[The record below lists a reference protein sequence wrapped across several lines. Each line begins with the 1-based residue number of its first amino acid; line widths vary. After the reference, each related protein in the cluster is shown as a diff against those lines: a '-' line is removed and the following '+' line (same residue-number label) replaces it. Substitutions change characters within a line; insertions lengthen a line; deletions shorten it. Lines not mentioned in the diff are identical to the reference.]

1 MWTKRKPGWMRVTAW
16 AVLFIQ
22 FISPLFLALTPAA
35 RATEYQDYQT
45 MSETMAGL
53 QALINEPR
61 MLQRSSTP
69 APASVATH
77 STASTSTPPAS
88 SLSTSTI
95 APQPATPGGL
105 PDLGIPKRHDGD
117 PPSTEQWLAPKAM
130 QAGQLLA
137 EENVGAS
144 SVNFARSISE
154 GMISQQVNEWLNHYG
169 SARVSLGTDKLITGD
184 LLLPF
189 YDSENAL
196 LFSQVGLHSADERN
210 FANLGLGYRQY
221 TQGWMFGINTFYDY
235 DYTGKNARLGV
246 GGEAWTDYLKLSANA
261 YYGLT
266 DWRQSP
272 LKSMQDYDERP
283 AKGVDMRAQGWLPE
297 LPQLGATLKY
307 ERYFGK
313 NIVLATQS
321 DPQAFK
327 DNPQAV
333 TLGLNYTPFP
343 LLTFSGERALGD
355 TSDTRLDLTMNY
367 RFGVPLWQQLD
378 PAYVDLQRSLVGSKY
393 AFVDRNYN
401 IVMQY
406 KKQQLV
412 ALSLPQLITA
422 EAGSTLRIPV
432 TIARAKHGLKKL
444 EWSASANFTANG
456 GSWHQPSISELEVQV
471 PGFTADNLRTQSKV
485 QDYVLTVVGV
495 DENGNR
501 SLPVSTTLQVSPS
514 SDVIRQ
520 MGVEPN
526 AVQPADSKHAYTINA
541 QAVDK
546 NGQPLVARRIT
557 FSVVQLTDSS
567 GASAATLFTQKETD
581 NTRLSVYTD
590 SNGIASVSVQS
601 RKAGEGT
608 IIARMD
614 NGNSSSTRVSF
625 IADVTTAKLTALDV
639 IANNAM
645 ADGSQANELR
655 ASVGD
660 FYGNPLANFSVAFA
674 NDNGATMQGGNIAM
688 TDQEGHATLRLT
700 HTRAST
706 SNVTATVNNA
716 SLSQAVTFLLDM
728 ATVDFANS
736 DYTQDARANG
746 SDSNLLMV
754 KLIDAWGNPVPG
766 VTVKFSPDAAVT
778 LSPAQVQTDAKGKAQ
793 TTMTSLRAGEFS
805 VTASI
810 VGNDHT
816 TLIKTRF
823 VADASTAF
831 LTEESLTI
839 SPDGAAANG
848 RDTNGMTATVT
859 DANGNPVEGAMVT
872 FSATPDAWVINQQ
885 MKTGPDGKVS
895 TSIASLKAGT
905 FTVTAEVN
913 NHTLHKNTLFM
924 ADKATA
930 YISEKSLTVERD
942 NAAANNRAANLVS
955 VNVTDINLNPVAGVA
970 VDFTVS
976 EGATF
981 KNVKSITDTNGKA
994 TAEVISQKA
1003 DKYTVSVAL
1012 NGTSVSEEV
1021 TFVGD
1026 VSTATLTRVTL
1037 DDQVVDKVANNADYF
1052 TFSAQVKDAYG
1063 NAVPG
1068 VSVRWKHNSGTGV
1081 TLNNQ
1086 TVTSLAGIATT
1097 VLHSSRTTSLNIQVS
1112 ASLDESHPVDADKTV
1127 NFNPQKVLLRGS
1139 VSGVAA
1145 GVTHL
1150 VQNATVSFYKNKQD
1164 TLAAYTVMTNN
1175 GGYSLLITPGEW
1187 YVTASSTEYITAEK
1201 SISVSTT
1208 EKQTQNFSL
1217 IKRLEGNAAV
1227 ITLKWEAGPLDLDAH
1242 LMIPALGN
1250 SANRIHIASY
1260 SKSTQGADV
1269 VTSGNI
1275 TTGLGPEK
1283 LTILKMHPGAYC
1295 YSVYNPQPKLGNTV
1309 IGAAVNIM
1317 LADGR
1322 EFNWQ
1327 ASNRSQDLLWFV
1339 FKIVVS
1345 EDGIVSI
1352 LPVDKTYPD
1361 AKAGFDNC

>member
-69 APASVATH
+69 APASVATQ

-105 PDLGIPKRHDGD
+105 PDLGIPERHDGD

-297 LPQLGATLKY
+297 LPQLGATVKY

-333 TLGLNYTPFP
+333 TLGVNYTPFP
-343 LLTFSGERALGD
+343 LLTFSGERTLGD
-355 TSDTRLDLTMNY
+355 ASDTRLDLTMNY

-520 MGVEPN
+520 MVVEPN
-526 AVQPADSKHAYTINA
+526 AAQPADNKHAYTINA

-557 FSVVQLTDSS
+557 FSVAQLTDSS

-859 DANGNPVEGAMVT
+859 DANGNPLKGIVVSFTAEPGAIL
-872 FSATPDAWVINQQ
+872 SQREAT
-885 MKTGPDGKVS
+885 TGPDGKVS
-895 TSIASLKAGT
+895 VTITSTKTGT
-905 FTVTAEVN
+905 YTVTATACD
-913 NHTLHKNTLFM
+913 HTLHKTTRFTP
-924 ADKATA
+924 DPATA
-930 YISEKSLTVERD
+930 QISPGQIKVETN
-942 NAAANNRAANLVS
+942 NAAANNVTTNNVS
-955 VNVTDINLNPVAGVA
+955 VIVTDVSGNPLPGMA
-970 VDFTVS
+970 VSFFVS
-976 EGATF
+976 EGAYLR
-981 KNVKSITDTNGKA
+981 KLRYITDDAGKA
-994 TAEVISQKA
+994 SAEISSISAGKYEVTAAI
-1003 DKYTVSVAL
+1003 
-1012 NGTSVSEEV
+1012 NGTSAS
-1021 TFVGD
+1021 TFVNFIGD
-1026 VSTATLTRVTL
+1026 AATAKLTIVALDGTVTE
-1037 DDQVVDKVANNADYF
+1037 KIANAVNDF
-1052 TFSAQVKDAYG
+1052 TYKAHVKDAYG
-1063 NAVPG
+1063 NIVSGVP
-1068 VSVRWKHNSGTGV
+1068 VRWQHNGGATVSIES
-1081 TLNNQ
+1081 Q
-1086 TVTSLAGIATT
+1086 TVTDAKGIAQTT
-1097 VLHSSRTTSLNIQVS
+1097 LKSSRTETYNIQVS
-1112 ASLDESHPVDADKTV
+1112 ASLEEETPINANETV
-1127 NFNPQKVLLRGS
+1127 SFTPFFVLLRGQVTNTGDS
-1139 VSGVAA
+1139 TIIKSG
-1145 GVTHL
+1145 
-1150 VQNATVSFYKNKQD
+1150 TVEFYKNIDD
-1164 TLAAYTVMTNN
+1164 TQVAYSTFVSE
-1175 GGYSLLITPGEW
+1175 GRYSINITPGIWFVRISSPEHK
-1187 YVTASSTEYITAEK
+1187 TLERSLSIPLSAS
-1201 SISVSTT
+1201 VL
-1208 EKQTQNFSL
+1208 QNFSL
-1217 IKRLEGNAAV
+1217 V
-1227 ITLKWEAGPLDLDAH
+1227 H
-1242 LMIPALGN
+1242 L
-1250 SANRIHIASY
+1250 
-1260 SKSTQGADV
+1260 
-1269 VTSGNI
+1269 
-1275 TTGLGPEK
+1275 
-1283 LTILKMHPGAYC
+1283 
-1295 YSVYNPQPKLGNTV
+1295 
-1309 IGAAVNIM
+1309 
-1317 LADGR
+1317 
-1322 EFNWQ
+1322 
-1327 ASNRSQDLLWFV
+1327 
-1339 FKIVVS
+1339 
-1345 EDGIVSI
+1345 
-1352 LPVDKTYPD
+1352 
-1361 AKAGFDNC
+1361 